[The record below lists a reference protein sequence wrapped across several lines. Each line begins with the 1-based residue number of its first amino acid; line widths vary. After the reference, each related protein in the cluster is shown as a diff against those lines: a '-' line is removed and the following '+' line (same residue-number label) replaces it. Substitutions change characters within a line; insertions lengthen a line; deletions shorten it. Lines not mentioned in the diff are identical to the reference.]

1 MSDETEMSGFVDLEF
16 VELSEE
22 DMYKQASN
30 FYELMNKRRTT
41 RHFSDRKVSKKLI
54 QYAIKTAGTAPSGA
68 HLQPW
73 TFVAISN
80 NDLKNKIRQAA
91 EDEEKK
97 TYSNR
102 MPESWA
108 ELLRPLGTDHI
119 KQHITDA
126 PWTIVVFRQTKR
138 IRENGEMG
146 PTYYSQ
152 ESCGIAIGLFIAAIQ
167 NMGLTTLTHTPSPMK
182 FLRELLE
189 RPEYEHAMLLMPVG
203 YPAENAKVPNLKRK
217 SLDEISE
224 WYD

>member
-1 MSDETEMSGFVDLEF
+1 MSDETDMSGFVDLEF

-22 DMYKQASN
+22 DMDKQASD

-108 ELLRPLGTDHI
+108 ELLRPLGTDHV

-182 FLRELLE
+182 FLRDLLN
-189 RPEYEHAMLLMPVG
+189 RPEHEHAMLLMPVG
-203 YPAENAKVPNLKRK
+203 YPADNAKVPNLTRK
-217 SLDEISE
+217 NIEDISE
-224 WYD
+224 WFD

>member
-1 MSDETEMSGFVDLEF
+1 MVDEAETSGFINLEF
-16 VELSEE
+16 VELPEE
-22 DMYKQASN
+22 DMNKQAISFFN
-30 FYELMNKRRTT
+30 SMNKRRTT
-41 RHFSDRKVSKKLI
+41 RHFSDRNVPRKLI
-54 QYAIKTAGTAPSGA
+54 EYAIKTAGTAPSGA

-108 ELLRPLGTDHI
+108 ELLRPLGTDHV

-146 PTYYSQ
+146 PAYYSQ

-182 FLRELLE
+182 FLRDLLN
-189 RPEYEHAMLLMPVG
+189 RPEHEHAMLLMPVG
-203 YPAENAKVPNLKRK
+203 YPADNAKVPNLTRK
-217 SLDEISE
+217 NIEEISE
-224 WYD
+224 WFD

>member
-108 ELLRPLGTDHI
+108 ELLRPLGTDHV

-126 PWTIVVFRQTKR
+126 PWIIVVFRQTKR

-182 FLRELLE
+182 FLRDLLN
-189 RPEYEHAMLLMPVG
+189 RPEHEHAMLLMPVG
-203 YPAENAKVPNLKRK
+203 YPADNAKVPNLTRK
-217 SLDEISE
+217 NIEDISE
-224 WYD
+224 WFD